1 MDWVKG
7 RCNIRCTNR
16 KPGPIFLPFE
26 ESNEGRP
33 QRASESEGERGRPT
47 STERQCTPYRGLHQ
61 VTKGRGRPV

>member
-1 MDWVKG
+1 MDRVKG

-33 QRASESEGERGRPT
+33 QRASESEGDRRPLRDSARLT
-47 STERQCTPYRGLHQ
+47 VVCTR
-61 VTKGRGRPV
+61 

>member
-1 MDWVKG
+1 MDRVKG

-33 QRASESEGERGRPT
+33 QRASESEGERGRARET
-47 STERQCTPYRGLHQ
+47 DVH
-61 VTKGRGRPV
+61 